1 MNPLAPSGDTPAR
14 RFDFR
19 YVRTIRRRP
28 RLYIGALIMVVAY
41 FVLAPAGLR
50 EATRALVAW
59 NAGGWSFLA
68 LVLTMMV
75 RSPHDSV
82 RDHAWLEDENPWVLL
97 LVAIL
102 AATSAMAAIVWEL
115 GPVKDLTGLPKTGHI
130 VLVAA
135 TILSAWTFIHV
146 MFAIHYA
153 GEYYA
158 ASDSEQIRGGLKF
171 PGEDDP
177 GWGEFLY
184 QAFVIG
190 CACATADVNTTTP
203 AMRIT
208 CLAQGVVAFFF
219 NTIILALTINIGA
232 SLF

>member
-14 RFDFR
+14 RFEFR
-19 YVRTIRRRP
+19 YARTIRRRP
-28 RLYIGALIMVVAY
+28 RLYIGAAIMVVAY
-41 FVLAPAGLR
+41 FLLAPAGLR

-75 RSPHDSV
+75 RSPRDSV

-158 ASDSEQIRGGLKF
+158 ASDSEQISRRPQIPRRG
-171 PGEDDP
+171 
-177 GWGEFLY
+177 
-184 QAFVIG
+184 
-190 CACATADVNTTTP
+190 
-203 AMRIT
+203 
-208 CLAQGVVAFFF
+208 
-219 NTIILALTINIGA
+219 
-232 SLF
+232 

>member
-1 MNPLAPSGDTPAR
+1 
-14 RFDFR
+14 
-19 YVRTIRRRP
+19 
-28 RLYIGALIMVVAY
+28 MVVAY

-75 RSPHDSV
+75 RAPSDSV

-158 ASDSEQIRGGLKF
+158 ADSDGIRGGLKF
-171 PGEDDP
+171 PGDGDP
-177 GWGEFLY
+177 AGGVFLY
-184 QAFVIG
+184 QSLVIV
-190 CACATADVNTTTP
+190 CAGGPRT
-203 AMRIT
+203 
-208 CLAQGVVAFFF
+208 
-219 NTIILALTINIGA
+219 
-232 SLF
+232 